1 MTRILNPMIVPSIN
15 TVIFDW
21 GAVLI
26 DDPAP
31 LLLSMFCRAL
41 GVPTDA
47 FLAAMKRHAEPF
59 QKGNCSESAF
69 WQAMCADL
77 AVPTPSLPSL
87 WGSVF
92 REVYLPK
99 KAMWDLA
106 RSLKQHGYR
115 IGLLSNTELP
125 AVEFF
130 HASQPHIFDAMIFS
144 CCEHCRKPEPAIYRL
159 ALERLQAQPD
169 QTLFIDDNPDYLRAA
184 HSVGLHTLHFQT
196 PPILFRALASLGIP
210 APTR

>member
-1 MTRILNPMIVPSIN
+1 MTTPSIN

-31 LLLSMFCRAL
+31 LLLSMFCRTL
-41 GVPTDA
+41 GVSADA
-47 FLAAMKRHAEPF
+47 FRTAMKRHAEPF
-59 QKGNCSESAF
+59 QKGNCSESVF

-77 AVPTPSLPSL
+77 GVPTPSLPSL

-99 KAMWDLA
+99 KDMWHLA
-106 RSLKQHGYR
+106 RSLKRHGYK

-130 HASQPHIFDAMIFS
+130 HTTQPHIFDAMVFS

-159 ALERLQAQPD
+159 ALERLQSQPS
-169 QTLFIDDNPDYLRAA
+169 QTVFIDDNLDYLRGAQ
-184 HSVGLHTLHFQT
+184 SVGLHTLHFQT
-196 PPILFRALASLGIP
+196 PQILSRDLAILGIP
-210 APTR
+210 AQIR